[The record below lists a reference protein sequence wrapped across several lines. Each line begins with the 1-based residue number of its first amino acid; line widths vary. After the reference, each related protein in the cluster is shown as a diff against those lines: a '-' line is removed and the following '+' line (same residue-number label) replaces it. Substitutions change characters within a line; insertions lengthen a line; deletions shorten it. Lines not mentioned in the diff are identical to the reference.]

1 MIVRLI
7 LGVSCLDSY
16 YFIRIEDY
24 FGKQMDWMLGGG
36 EQEQRIQ
43 SGATGQMSAPLTE
56 EGMTGFEGKKHHPDF
71 VCGGVTYEMSM
82 KYSGW

>member
-1 MIVRLI
+1 
-7 LGVSCLDSY
+7 
-16 YFIRIEDY
+16 
-24 FGKQMDWMLGGG
+24 MDWMLDSGG

-43 SGATGQMSAPLTE
+43 SGASGRMSAPLTE
-56 EGMTGFEGKKHHPDF
+56 EGMPGFEGKKHHQDF